1 VSTDYKATLAS
12 VDFKTKVCCRSLFFN
27 AIHALFLFYFIS

>member
-12 VDFKTKVCCRSLFFN
+12 VDFKTKVCRSLFFN